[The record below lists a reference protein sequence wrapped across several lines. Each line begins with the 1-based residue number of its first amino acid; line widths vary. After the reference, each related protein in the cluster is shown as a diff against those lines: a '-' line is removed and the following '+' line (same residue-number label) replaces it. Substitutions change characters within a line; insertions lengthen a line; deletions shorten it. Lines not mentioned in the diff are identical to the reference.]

1 MKNRSFLSLNISQRL
16 MLVAVMVALGLV
28 GIASFAFIQLEKVKE
43 TARQT
48 ERVRVHQLAQ
58 AAAMEL
64 NITRISLQLRHAI
77 LARNPAEL
85 EEALADIGKK
95 RALIEK
101 AAASY
106 ESLIFTER
114 GRQLFSKLPI
124 VLEKF
129 WHVGSENM
137 QMIREGHKEGAFVF
151 LVEHTIPVRNEVLA
165 VLSEM
170 VEYQRSNLANDID
183 GIGQSVDATLKAIL
197 WLAMGCTLALFVAS
211 LHLGRVLRS
220 RVQFTGDVVERIRE
234 GNLSQSIHDSTRDEF
249 SPLVAALENMQS
261 RLNQV
266 VTKVRQGADF
276 VELASNAIADDNED
290 LSQRT
295 QGQAAAL
302 NVTTEAAMQLAGKI
316 EHNFNNAKNAVALSN
331 EAVDVAKR
339 GGEVVANVVSTMD
352 EINTSS
358 KRIEEIIGVIEGIAF
373 QTNILALNAAVEAAR
388 AGEQGRGF
396 AVVATEVRSL
406 AQRSSHAAHEI
417 KQLISTS
424 VERVSVGSHLVSQ
437 AGFTMHEIVEAIH
450 KVKDIVNNIN
460 VATEEQNRSLIEANG
475 TMHGMERTTG
485 QNAALVQKMNQSS
498 SELRNMANEL
508 VSTVAFFR
516 THASADHEGQQR
528 MRVRHQRL
536 GGYEEGRY
544 LQVQ

>member
-1 MKNRSFLSLNISQRL
+1 MKHRSPWSLSISQRL
-16 MLVAVMVALGLV
+16 LLVAFIVVLGLA
-28 GIASFAFIQLEKVKE
+28 GIAAFAFVQLEKVKD

-48 ERVRVHQLAQ
+48 EQVRVHQLAQ

-106 ESLIFTER
+106 ESLIFTEK
-114 GRQLFSKLPI
+114 GRQLFSKLP
-124 VLEKF
+124 VALEKF
-129 WHVGSENM
+129 WRMGSKNI
-137 QMIREGHKEGAFVF
+137 QMIREGQKEAAFAF
-151 LVEHTIPVRNEVLA
+151 LVEHTIPARNEVLA
-165 VLSEM
+165 VLSEK
-170 VEYQRSNLANDID
+170 VQYQHSQLAQDID

-197 WLAMGCTLALFVAS
+197 LLALGCTLALFVAA
-211 LHLGRVLRS
+211 LHLGRVLRR

-234 GNLSQSIHDSTRDEF
+234 GNLSQSIHDSTHDEF

-266 VTKVRQGADF
+266 ATKVRQGADF
-276 VELASNAIADDNED
+276 VELASNAIANDNED

-295 QGQAAAL
+295 QGQATAL

-316 EHNFNNAKNAVALSN
+316 EHNFNNAKNAVELSN

-339 GGEVVANVVSTMD
+339 GGKVVANVVSTME

-417 KQLISTS
+417 KELISTS
-424 VERVSVGSHLVSQ
+424 VERVAVGSNLVSE
-437 AGFTMHEIVEAIH
+437 AGATMQEIVQAIQ
-450 KVKDIVNNIN
+450 KVKDIVNAIN
-460 VATEEQNRSLIEANG
+460 LASEEQNRSLVEVNHS
-475 TMHGMERTTG
+475 MQGMEQTTG
-485 QNAALVQKMNQSS
+485 QNAALVQKMNQSA
-498 SELRNMANEL
+498 SELRHMANEL
-508 VSTVAFFR
+508 VSIVSYFQTYG
-516 THASADHEGQQR
+516 SAHQAGT
-528 MRVRHQRL
+528 QRL
-536 GGYEEGRY
+536 PVMGQSAKR
-544 LQVQ
+544 LVLA